1 MENLHCAARCFCL
14 SAQCGQSAALYN
26 GAGRHI
32 AVVEIAEAPA
42 GRSFLADDFQ
52 PRAARVAH
60 QICQAFV
67 GSGFHK
73 LRTIRIPRRKHTAS
87 LNGHAD
93 GVRSAGE
100 LFKRVNA
107 LFIRILPQQQPNI
120 LSPCGADAFSVS
132 LRSSQKLPGLQK
144 RVADLVVNAGLG
156 TQDLLFPRR
165 ILHVLPILPKS
176 PVHGFQTKIV
186 LFQFLFE
193 LRFLSDI
200 RAGNLVNSFSGHP
213 QPHALK
219 APRLAILQRDDGLRF
234 NHFPENVFWKMVEPQ
249 PIVTLE
255 NGQTWSFERVR
266 LGMSGKTVYQITG
279 TNITKEAQL
288 KQELEKDNLR
298 LKAMNRRLRQYGQDV
313 QDATREKEILRA
325 KTRVH
330 DQIGHALL
338 QTRQLLAGTQGDTE
352 SVCAAW
358 RQNVRLL
365 LGKYSDEQCVDTFE
379 QLTRA
384 ANAIGVTIERRGVFP
399 AGDTDSTQLVETA
412 AHECLTNLVRH
423 AGGTRLEIIGKKT
436 ASGWRFSYLNDG
448 NVPAGPI
455 VEGSGLAALR
465 AQTEAAGGAMEV
477 FHAPRFMLVLTL
489 PEERQETL

>member
-1 MENLHCAARCFCL
+1 MNTFHAGLMCTLLLVGTIAGLFGCMSAVRCHRRLAFAICL
-14 SAQCGQSAALYN
+14 AITLLDFVPLAVLLSRLPTDETFSSILWTAALFLT
-26 GAGRHI
+26 ALSLIASSTLWHKGR
-32 AVVEIAEAPA
+32 
-42 GRSFLADDFQ
+42 RQ
-52 PRAARVAH
+52 
-60 QICQAFV
+60 
-67 GSGFHK
+67 
-73 LRTIRIPRRKHTAS
+73 
-87 LNGHAD
+87 
-93 GVRSAGE
+93 
-100 LFKRVNA
+100 
-107 LFIRILPQQQPNI
+107 
-120 LSPCGADAFSVS
+120 LSPISVKESCDHLPSALCFAWENGLPCLKNLKMDELSHQLTGEALLNAD
-132 LRSSQKLPGLQK
+132 
-144 RVADLVVNAGLG
+144 
-156 TQDLLFPRR
+156 
-165 ILHVLPILPKS
+165 
-176 PVHGFQTKIV
+176 
-186 LFQFLFE
+186 
-193 LRFLSDI
+193 
-200 RAGNLVNSFSGHP
+200 
-213 QPHALK
+213 
-219 APRLAILQRDDGLRF
+219 
-234 NHFPENVFWKMVEPQ
+234 VFWKMVEPQ

-288 KQELEKDNLR
+288 KHELEKDNLR

-384 ANAIGVTIERRGVFP
+384 ANAIGVTIERRGAFP
-399 AGDTDSTQLVETA
+399 TEGTDSTQLVETA

-436 ASGWRFSYLNDG
+436 ASGWYFRYLNDG
-448 NVPAGPI
+448 NAPAGPI

-465 AQTEAAGGAMEV
+465 ARTEAAGGAMEV
-477 FHAPRFMLVLTL
+477 FHALRFMLVLTL

>member
-1 MENLHCAARCFCL
+1 MNTFHAGLMCTLLLVGTIAGLFGCMSAVRCHRRLAFAICL
-14 SAQCGQSAALYN
+14 AITLLDFVPLAVLLSRLPTDETFSSIFWTVALLLT
-26 GAGRHI
+26 ALSLIASFTLWHKGR
-32 AVVEIAEAPA
+32 
-42 GRSFLADDFQ
+42 RQ
-52 PRAARVAH
+52 
-60 QICQAFV
+60 
-67 GSGFHK
+67 
-73 LRTIRIPRRKHTAS
+73 
-87 LNGHAD
+87 
-93 GVRSAGE
+93 
-100 LFKRVNA
+100 
-107 LFIRILPQQQPNI
+107 
-120 LSPCGADAFSVS
+120 LSPISVKESCDHLPSALCFAWENGLPCLKNLKMDELSHQLTGEALLNAD
-132 LRSSQKLPGLQK
+132 
-144 RVADLVVNAGLG
+144 
-156 TQDLLFPRR
+156 
-165 ILHVLPILPKS
+165 
-176 PVHGFQTKIV
+176 
-186 LFQFLFE
+186 
-193 LRFLSDI
+193 
-200 RAGNLVNSFSGHP
+200 
-213 QPHALK
+213 
-219 APRLAILQRDDGLRF
+219 
-234 NHFPENVFWKMVEPQ
+234 VFWKMVEPQ

-338 QTRQLLAGTQGDTE
+338 QTRQLLAGTQGDME

-465 AQTEAAGGAMEV
+465 ARTEAAGGAMEV